1 MERLGQ
7 MLARTLLKCVRAH
20 ANPAQTVAW
29 LSRVAC
35 AVPEPL
41 STIPPIYAGKI
52 KFRFLSYLPVGSGFL
67 YIGFFGFLPAKNIL
81 VFITTFPLNSA
92 H

>member
-20 ANPAQTVAW
+20 ANPAQTLAW
-29 LSRVAC
+29 LSRVAG
-35 AVPEPL
+35 AVPELL
-41 STIPPIYAGKI
+41 STIPPVCVGKI
-52 KFRFLSYLPVGSGFL
+52 KFRFLSHLPVGSGFL
-67 YIGFFGFLPAKNIL
+67 LLAFCFLPAKNIL